1 MAGSKLLSTVM
12 LTLFTLITGLS
23 SKGQVG
29 IDVAK
34 DFTVKDV
41 NSFSHHLFNYLDN
54 DKIVVIDF
62 FTTNCGP
69 CQTYASH
76 VSQAYE
82 YFGCNEGNVIFL
94 GINWGSN
101 NDEVRVFD
109 SIWGAYYPSAS
120 GLQGGGDNVVDSF
133 QVLSYPTVAIITP
146 DHQVAVHYIWPPS
159 FDSIQLHVLE
169 TGGIPSQCT
178 TSARPLNPE
187 NTLDVNVLPTGDL
200 VINAA
205 GLSGKELLLSVY
217 SITGQLINETTF
229 TGGEI
234 IHANYKKGLFLG
246 VIRQD
251 SKILGRI
258 KFIIP

>member
-1 MAGSKLLSTVM
+1 MARSKLFTIAVLS
-12 LTLFTLITGLS
+12 LILITGLS

-41 NSFSHHLFNYLDN
+41 NSITHHLFNYLDN

-109 SIWGAYYPSAS
+109 SIWGAHYPSVS

-146 DHQVAVHYIWPPS
+146 DHQIAVHYIWPPS
-159 FDSIQLHVLE
+159 FDSIQFHVLAS
-169 TGGIPSQCT
+169 GGIPSQCT
-178 TSARPLNPE
+178 ISARSLSPE
-187 NTLDVNVLPTGDL
+187 NPIEVNVLPSGEL
-200 VINAA
+200 AINAS

-229 TGGEI
+229 SGGI
-234 IHANYKKGLFLG
+234 SIPINYNKGVFLG
-246 VIRQD
+246 LIKQD
-251 SKILGRI
+251 NKILGRF